1 MFTFKLNNEPAH
13 IQLTICYVL
22 KISDYPVEQI
32 L

>member
-22 KISDYPVEQI
+22 KISD
-32 L
+32 